1 LLRCPSA
8 ECEAWQKTCA
18 EKQSATDHRSGK
30 AVAGLRCFR
39 VHTEHTKLDAPGA
52 PKSSFSVSTDLI
64 EFNAIHRQRPA
75 HLAVWPFG
83 RRHEPRFQRLLEV
96 SATIPK
102 FVSDE
107 KQTRRYFVSGTVQGV
122 GFRFFVQREANRL
135 GVGGY
140 ARNLYDGRVEVL
152 VVGSPT
158 QLDAMKSALERG
170 PRFSSVSGVR
180 EEEAQSSSRYEKRF
194 VIEPNA

>member
-1 LLRCPSA
+1 MSLAQFIDSVPRIS
-8 ECEAWQKTCA
+8 
-18 EKQSATDHRSGK
+18 SYG
-30 AVAGLRCFR
+30 R
-39 VHTEHTKLDAPGA
+39 V
-52 PKSSFSVSTDLI
+52 
-64 EFNAIHRQRPA
+64 
-75 HLAVWPFG
+75 G
-83 RRHEPRFQRLLEV
+83 RWRDRRFQRLRGV

-107 KQTRRYFVSGTVQGV
+107 KQARRYFVSGTVQGV

-152 VVGSPT
+152 AVGSPA

-180 EEEAQSSSRYEKRF
+180 EEEAQSSSQYEKRF